1 MKTSEKF
8 KLCPSC
14 EGKAP
19 LEVVICPYCASSF
32 TDISPKNKTSF
43 SSNYAPPY
51 SSERINTLQSEHKIN
66 PVQEAQVATEPK
78 EKSSFL
84 PIALL
89 TIGSNLLMLSMLLL
103 ILGKNG
109 KVELEWSSSYW
120 MLYFI
125 LGAPLLF
132 LGYKIIKLDHKNQ
145 P

>member
-8 KLCPSC
+8 KICPSC
-14 EGKAP
+14 DGKAP

-32 TDISPKNKTSF
+32 TDVGPKNKTTL
-43 SSNYAPPY
+43 SSSYSPPY
-51 SSERINTLQSEHKIN
+51 SAERATPSHNESKIN
-66 PVQEAQVATEPK
+66 KPQEAQVAPISK

-103 ILGKNG
+103 ILGRNG

-120 MLYFI
+120 MLYLI
-125 LGAPLLF
+125 LGAPLIF
-132 LGYKIIKLDHKNQ
+132 FGFRIIKSDHKN
-145 P
+145 

>member
-8 KLCPSC
+8 KICPSC
-14 EGKAP
+14 DGKAP

-32 TDISPKNKTSF
+32 TDVGPKNKTTL
-43 SSNYAPPY
+43 SSSYSPPY
-51 SSERINTLQSEHKIN
+51 SAERVTPSQNESKIN
-66 PVQEAQVATEPK
+66 KPQEAQVAPISK

-103 ILGKNG
+103 ILGRNG

-120 MLYFI
+120 MLYLI
-125 LGAPLLF
+125 LGAPLIF
-132 LGYKIIKLDHKNQ
+132 FGFRIIKSDHKN
-145 P
+145 